1 MSDVANASE
10 GPPMPL
16 PPAVR
21 WERLRLEGFGRHRDL
36 RVRFP
41 PGGLAVWVAP
51 NEAGK
56 STAVLGLV
64 ATVWGLPH
72 LQETAGF
79 AWGRFRAFD
88 GGPHR
93 GEVTF
98 ARGSERF
105 TVTRAFDSHRVRV
118 VRHAVAGDEELLEAE
133 HNPNARRE
141 ASAYLPWLRATLGID
156 DAPLVLA
163 TFVVAQGDLGGPPH
177 QLGRQVQELLA
188 GAGGGTAHE
197 AAGRLEAA
205 LRAITR
211 RVKGLAPEL
220 NRDGRQ
226 DQALELAE
234 ARLQE
239 LTARWAAGREA
250 ADAFADLQVRAE
262 AAAKAA
268 RTAEEEAHRLRAAAD
283 ARRAWIDL
291 REAAARAARRA
302 ADLRRAVDA
311 AGALAGQLA
320 AARGVVAATHPELAG
335 IAAAGFDERLS
346 AWASAEAAVAVQEK
360 RLAAARE
367 ARDAALREA
376 HDEVAAALARERA
389 VGAAARASSATGTGP
404 VAVGRTDADPARAG
418 DASSVTAWAAAEAAA
433 RRWREGLA
441 TVRREQ
447 ARAAEAEAEL
457 AMVAPLAGLDEAE
470 RPDLRGYREEVAAW
484 AGRLSEAEAAW
495 EGWRDRLAEADERFG
510 DVAALD
516 PVAAADLLAF
526 ARADER
532 PDGAAPW
539 RAAVP
544 AVAAVAA
551 GATAS
556 VAVGWPYWA
565 SALLA
570 AGVWAALFLVWPRR
584 PALRRARRR
593 LDAWAA
599 AGETLLAGDDDHRR
613 TLARRREVFEGR
625 RDDLATLG
633 AGERAAA
640 ERLARVRDGAASFRA
655 RWEPWRAALIAIGH
669 DEDVDL
675 GAANEVFERASGE
688 AAAARARAAAAA
700 RAVGVDDPRMLA
712 AEAHAAAAGPDGARV
727 HAWAVARGALDAD
740 ADVAALDDWLSRLS
754 SATWS
759 AWREAAVRADAAE
772 AERARA
778 HEARRLAEE
787 QAERAAREQERNV
800 LREERALAD
809 AAAARRAA
817 RAAALAGFTPGGR
830 AAPAPVV
837 EAPARPGADATAGA
851 PTAHPAAD
859 PTASPEAL
867 RRAWRE
873 RREAERHADALD
885 QRLAAHLAAV
895 GATDLDTLTGAAD
908 GADLEATEALRAWR
922 AVVAEHPSL
931 PPADLAATD
940 GGAAGPHDEGRHG
953 PTAAFAA
960 TAAAAAQAE
969 RVAADA
975 QQAAAAAHDA
985 LLRAQAG
992 DPIDVAAI
1000 ELEIAEAR
1008 ADAERWAFERD
1019 AVALA
1024 ARELAA
1030 ASAGFREGHAERL
1043 AEAAGAHLAGF
1054 GGVTGRRVR
1063 LDAELRADVVEHDGR
1078 RLSVGQLSQGARDQ
1092 LALALRLAVADLMA
1106 GDLALPLVLDDPFL
1120 NWDEDRAEAAA
1131 RALQAVTAS
1140 GRQVWLLSHRAELA
1154 GWGETVAVD
1163 GG

>member
-1 MSDVANASE
+1 VSDGANTPDGDTMS
-10 GPPMPL
+10 G

-21 WERLRLEGFGRHRDL
+21 WERLRLAGFGRHRDL
-36 RVRFP
+36 RLRFP

-64 ATVWGLPH
+64 ATLWGLPH

-93 GEVTF
+93 GELTF

-105 TVTRAFDSHRVRV
+105 TVSRAFDSHRVRV
-118 VRHAVAGDEELLEAE
+118 VRHAAGGDEELLEAE

-220 NRDGRQ
+220 TRDGRQ

-239 LTARWAAGREA
+239 LETRWAAGREA
-250 ADAFADLQVRAE
+250 ADAFADLQARAE
-262 AAAKAA
+262 AAAGAA
-268 RTAEEEAHRLRAAAD
+268 RMAADEAHRLRAAAG

-311 AGALAGQLA
+311 AGVLAGQLA
-320 AARGVVAATHPELAG
+320 AARGVVAATHPELADV
-335 IAAAGFDERLS
+335 AAAGFDERVS
-346 AWASAEAAVAVQEK
+346 AWVSAEAALAAQEG

-367 ARDAALREA
+367 ARDAALAEA

-389 VGAAARASSATGTGP
+389 AGAAASASPATPAGTP
-404 VAVGRTDADPARAG
+404 AVGRTDGDEALVG
-418 DASSVTAWAAAEAAA
+418 DASAMTAWAAAEAAA
-433 RRWREGLA
+433 RRWRDGLA
-441 TVRREQ
+441 TVCREQ

-457 AMVAPLAGLDEAE
+457 AAVAPLAGLDAAE
-470 RPDLRGYREEVAAW
+470 RADLRGYREEVAAW

-495 EGWRDRLAEADERFG
+495 AGWRDRLAEADERYG

-516 PVAAADLLAF
+516 PAAAADLLAF

-539 RAAVP
+539 RATVP
-544 AVAAVAA
+544 AVAAVVAGAAVATAA
-551 GATAS
+551 G
-556 VAVGWPYWA
+556 WPWWA

-570 AGVWAALFLVWPRR
+570 AGVWGALFLAWPRR

-599 AGETLLAGDDDHRR
+599 AGEALLAGDDDHRR

-625 RDDLATLG
+625 RDDLVTLA

-655 RWEPWRAALIAIGH
+655 RWEPWRTALIAVGH

-675 GAANEVFERASGE
+675 GAANEAFERASGE
-688 AAAARARAAAAA
+688 AAAARARADAAA
-700 RAVGVDDPRMLA
+700 RAVGVDDPWMLA
-712 AEAHAAAAGPDGARV
+712 AEAPAAAAGTDGARA

-740 ADVAALDDWLSRLS
+740 ADVAALDGWLARLS
-754 SATWS
+754 PATWS

-772 AERARA
+772 VERARA
-778 HEARRLAEE
+778 QEARRHAEMLAE
-787 QAERAAREQERNV
+787 RVAREQERNV

-817 RAAALAGFTPGGR
+817 RAAALAGFTPGAR
-830 AAPAPVV
+830 AAAAAAGTP
-837 EAPARPGADATAGA
+837 PARPS
-851 PTAHPAAD
+851 AD
-859 PTASPEAL
+859 PTDSPEAL

-873 RREAERHADALD
+873 RREAERRADALA
-885 QRLAAHLAAV
+885 QQLAAHLGAV
-895 GATDLDTLTGAAD
+895 GATNLDTLTAAAD
-908 GADLEATEALRAWR
+908 GASLEATEALRAWR
-922 AVVAEHPSL
+922 TLVAEHPSL

-940 GGAAGPHDEGRHG
+940 GGVAVPHDEGG
-953 PTAAFAA
+953 DGSTASFAV
-960 TAAAAAQAE
+960 TAAAAAEAE
-969 RVAADA
+969 RVAANA
-975 QQAAAAAHDA
+975 QQVAAAAHDA

-1008 ADAERWAFERD
+1008 ADVERWAFERD
-1019 AVALA
+1019 ALALA

-1030 ASAGFREGHAERL
+1030 AAAGFRAGHAQRL

-1063 LDAELRADVVEHDGR
+1063 LDAELRADVVERDGR
-1078 RLSVGQLSQGARDQ
+1078 RLTVGQLSQGARDQ

-1106 GDLALPLVLDDPFL
+1106 GDVALPLVLDDPFL
-1120 NWDEDRAEAAA
+1120 NWDESRAAAAA
-1131 RALQAVTAS
+1131 RALQAAAS

-1154 GWGETVAVD
+1154 GWGEAVAVD
-1163 GG
+1163 GS